1 MKKMMLTLALILTAV
16 LTRAASIENEY
27 AYAIDL
33 APVEVTAPAVDLP
46 MMVLNL
52 EAVEVT
58 APALDAVAMVVDAAP
73 VFVTAPALD
82 AAIVLNLDPVVV
94 TAPAV
99 DVLYAETLG
108 TDSAT
113 VEMY

>member
-33 APVEVTAPAVDLP
+33 APVEVTAPALDLP

-94 TAPAV
+94 TASAV
-99 DVLYAETLG
+99 DVLYAETLEA
-108 TDSAT
+108 DSAA

>member
-1 MKKMMLTLALILTAV
+1 
-16 LTRAASIENEY
+16 
-27 AYAIDL
+27 
-33 APVEVTAPAVDLP
+33 
-46 MMVLNL
+46 
-52 EAVEVT
+52 
-58 APALDAVAMVVDAAP
+58 MVVDAAP

-99 DVLYAETLG
+99 DVLYAETLE

>member
-1 MKKMMLTLALILTAV
+1 
-16 LTRAASIENEY
+16 
-27 AYAIDL
+27 
-33 APVEVTAPAVDLP
+33 
-46 MMVLNL
+46 NL

-99 DVLYAETLG
+99 DVLYAETL
-108 TDSAT
+108 SADT
-113 VEMY
+113 VGVEMY